1 MDKKIFSIVAAI
13 IFFGSLFVLQ
23 GVFGQ
28 QDVITIDNP
37 GLHTT
42 DTYQGAPLGHKKHAD
57 EFVKDCKECHHNY
70 KEGATVQK
78 CGSCHT
84 KDSKVTAKTAYHNT
98 CRNCHRDLKKAGK
111 ATGPTLCTK
120 CHAKK

>member
-23 GVFGQ
+23 GVSGQ

-42 DTYQGAPLGHKKHAD
+42 DTYQGAQFGHKKHAD
-57 EFVKDCKECHHNY
+57 ALKDCQKCHHTT
-70 KEGATVQK
+70 KAGEKAQK
-78 CGSCHT
+78 CGDCHT
-84 KDSKVTAKTAYHNT
+84 KDSKVTAKTAFHNS
-98 CRNCHRDLKKAGK
+98 CRNCHRDLKKTGK